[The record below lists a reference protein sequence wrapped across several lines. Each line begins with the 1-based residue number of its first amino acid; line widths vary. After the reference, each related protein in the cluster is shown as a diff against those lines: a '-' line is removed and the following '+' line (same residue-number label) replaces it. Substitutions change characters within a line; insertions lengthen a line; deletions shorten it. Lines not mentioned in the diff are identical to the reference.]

1 MVSISTRLLSLSWH
15 GRALSN
21 TKQVEDFPRPY
32 QSFPQA
38 VLSHKPLD
46 AAFIGANRIEGDKG
60 IFFYRFE
67 SGSISSM
74 QPVSLSVFKTFQ
86 V

>member
-1 MVSISTRLLSLSWH
+1 MVGH
-15 GRALSN
+15 VN
-21 TKQVEDFPRPY
+21 TKQVEDFPRRD

-67 SGSISSM
+67 KRIHLIHATGES
-74 QPVSLSVFKTFQ
+74 QRFKTFQ